1 MRPVRMLVTFA
12 TLLSLGAIAASPAM
26 ATTIEECQGEL
37 ATLRA
42 ETVAAQSS
50 FTNARDFEG
59 LVAKLDAAS
68 SDLTAGKNQGAVRKL
83 VDFQTKLSS
92 LATAAKPKLD
102 PGVAQDLFANAQGVI
117 DCINAIGA

>member
-1 MRPVRMLVTFA
+1 MLVTFA